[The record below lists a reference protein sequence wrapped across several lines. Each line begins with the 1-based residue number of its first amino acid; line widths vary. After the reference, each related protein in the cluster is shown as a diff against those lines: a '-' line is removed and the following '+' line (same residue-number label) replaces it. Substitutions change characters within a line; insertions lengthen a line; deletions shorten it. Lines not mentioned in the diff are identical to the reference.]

1 MPNTA
6 LTIALADYARIM
18 PLVTGAVAPQ
28 DVDLTV
34 ITGRAGSWPDRAGI
48 LRRTLT
54 DPAIAAGEASM
65 GQHLVRI
72 DRGNRDFVALPAFV
86 LRNFTARDL
95 YVRKDSLIRSVPELA
110 GKRLGMYSW
119 TASGSIW
126 YRHFLRWCGLDLA
139 SIDWW
144 IGEVDVP
151 EIAAP
156 NASLPAPSLPANVH
170 AAPAGRSLS
179 ELLISGEI
187 DALYSPPKPLRY
199 HPVEGPIVRLVRDI
213 QGTEQRYFQ
222 DTGVYPPQHLVV
234 MRRDVWEK
242 DRSLARRL
250 TDAFIANN
258 EIFAAAQ
265 RGFPYVTPWQD
276 MEIEAAEAAMGRDYH
291 ADGLAV
297 NRRTMEQFCQ
307 MGYEI
312 GLTSKLVSVDD
323 YFAEYISS
331 V

>member
-1 MPNTA
+1 MANTA

-18 PLVTGAVAPQ
+18 PLVTGAVAPEG
-28 DVDLTV
+28 VDLTV

-54 DPAIAAGEASM
+54 DPAIAAGEGSM

-72 DRGNRDFVALPAFV
+72 DRGNRDFIALPAFV

-95 YVRKDSLIRSVPELA
+95 YIRKGSPIGLVQDLA

-156 NASLPAPSLPANVH
+156 NASLPAHVH
-170 AAPAGRSLS
+170 AAPPGRSLS

-199 HPVEGPIVRLVRDI
+199 HPTEGPIVRLVRDI

-222 DTGVYPPQHLVV
+222 ETGVYPPQHLAV

-250 TDAFIANN
+250 TDAFIRNN
-258 EIFAAAQ
+258 EFFAAAQ
-265 RGFPYVTPWQD
+265 RNFPYVTPWHD
-276 MEIEAAEAAMGRDYH
+276 MENEAAEAAMGRDYH
-291 ADGLAV
+291 ADGLEV

-307 MGYEI
+307 MGHEI

-323 YFAEYISS
+323 YFAEYLASG
-331 V
+331 